1 VCSKYLEHLC
11 CLLSG
16 KVVSCIYLFYDG
28 TCVLTSFFLLSQLSG
43 DLFLFKILIAQRS
56 LLCYIDSFTI
66 IFCSQ
71 AFVAIL
77 VA

>member
-1 VCSKYLEHLC
+1 VLFIVGKSSFLYLP
-11 CLLSG
+11 
-16 KVVSCIYLFYDG
+16 FYDG
-28 TCVLTSFFLLSQLSG
+28 TCVLTYFFLLSQLSG